1 MAMTRCLPEAMDGY
15 LNPARIN
22 AAPFRPTFDEMIEFC
37 AGALRYA
44 RWGQSIDLAAD
55 LCPKTMAQ
63 G

>member
-1 MAMTRCLPEAMDGY
+1 MDGY

-37 AGALRYA
+37 AGALRHA
-44 RWGQSIDLAAD
+44 RWGQSIYLAAD